1 MRAAIAEQLAGR
13 PWYTSGSTLQ
23 VTRLT
28 GPRVVLVGDAAHAG
42 ALPDPGMGGSPGAFR
57 AGPSMAEDCMSHT
70 YQLNAKQMCSALCG
84 ADQNARTALLR
95 IYVSHYDLA
104 VAII

>member
-1 MRAAIAEQLAGR
+1 MRAAIAKQLAGR

-42 ALPDPGMGGSPGAFR
+42 ALPRFRNGM
-57 AGPSMAEDCMSHT
+57 
-70 YQLNAKQMCSALCG
+70 
-84 ADQNARTALLR
+84 
-95 IYVSHYDLA
+95 
-104 VAII
+104 VAWGI